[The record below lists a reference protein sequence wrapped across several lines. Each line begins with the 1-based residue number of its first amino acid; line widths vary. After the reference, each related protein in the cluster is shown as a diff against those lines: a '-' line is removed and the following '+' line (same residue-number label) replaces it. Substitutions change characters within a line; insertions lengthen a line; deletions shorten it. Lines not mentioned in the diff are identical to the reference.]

1 MSSRAVH
8 GPWPAAERRR
18 AIPSDEPIT
27 FPDVPRAELDR
38 ALGELVE
45 QARKVLDTQG
55 RLRALVR
62 ANRAVVSHLEL
73 PVVLRA
79 IIESAVELVGARYGA
94 LGVIAE
100 GGGLEQF
107 IHVGMSDDA
116 VARIG
121 HLPEGHGLLGAL
133 IDDPRPIRLDSI
145 ADDPRSSG
153 FPEGHPPMTAFL
165 GVPITVRDA
174 VYGNLYLTDPV
185 AGGFTED
192 DEQLVKALAANAGF
206 AIDNA
211 RLYAETVARQAWSAS
226 AAEMTA
232 SILGSEAEQSHEELA
247 TRAATLVGARAVFVL
262 GFDLHDD
269 TFRVLGAS
277 GAAGDLDPT
286 TTNSRVRSAIEGA
299 QPTRL
304 DELGGIRLA
313 DDRSSG
319 PALVIPFDGKT
330 GDREVLIA
338 VRAIGD
344 PAFSTFELER
354 TVTFARQ
361 AALAMELA
369 EARAD
374 RERVVLLEDRARIA
388 RDLHD
393 HVIQQLFGAG
403 LELQS
408 VQSALG
414 PGRLADRIDGTV
426 NSLDDAIAQIR
437 TAIFSLSRQQGPAES
452 LRHRLLDIVQEVG
465 EALPRPATVSFSGPV
480 DLVTDSALADD
491 VAAFVREGLTNVVRH
506 AGAGTATVEVVASAD
521 EITVDVADDGTGIG
535 GASRRSGLA
544 NLSERAERRAGALDV
559 ESTPQGTRLRLR
571 LPVSAEGVR

>member
-1 MSSRAVH
+1 MTGDDS
-8 GPWPAAERRR
+8 
-18 AIPSDEPIT
+18 IT
-27 FPDVPRAELDR
+27 FPDAPRAELDR

-62 ANRAVVSHLEL
+62 ANRAVVSHLDL
-73 PVVLRA
+73 PVVLRT
-79 IIESAVELVGARYGA
+79 IIEAAVELVGARYGA

-107 IHVGMSDDA
+107 IHVGMTDD
-116 VARIG
+116 VVTRIG

-153 FPEGHPPMTAFL
+153 FPDGHPPMTAFL
-165 GVPITVRDA
+165 GVPIAVRDA

-185 AGGFTED
+185 AGGFTDD

-232 SILGSEAEQSHEELA
+232 SILGSDAARAHEELA
-247 TRAATLVGARAVFVL
+247 ARVAALVGARTAFVMSAEE
-262 GFDLHDD
+262 HDG
-269 TFRVLGAS
+269 TFRLLGAS
-277 GAAGDLDPT
+277 DGRAVTSGLVID
-286 TTNSRVRSAIEGA
+286 NGRVRSAIEGA
-299 QPTRL
+299 QPTRI
-304 DELGGIRLA
+304 DELDGLPAVMDGTP
-313 DDRSSG
+313 G
-319 PALVIPFDGKT
+319 PALIVPFDGRT
-330 GDREVLIA
+330 GEPEILIA
-338 VRAIGD
+338 ARTVD
-344 PAFSTFELER
+344 DLPFSTFDLER
-354 TVTFARQ
+354 TVAFARQ
-361 AALAMELA
+361 AAIAMELA

-393 HVIQQLFGAG
+393 HVIQQLFGTG

-408 VQSALG
+408 IQSELG
-414 PGRLADRIDGTV
+414 PGRLAERIETTV
-426 NSLDDAIAQIR
+426 RSLDDTIAQIR
-437 TAIFSLSRQQGPAES
+437 TAIFSLSRRQEETAS

-465 EALPRPATVSFSGPV
+465 DALPRPATLSFSGPV
-480 DLVTDSALADD
+480 DVVADPGLADD
-491 VAAFVREGLTNVVRH
+491 IAAFVREGLTNVVRH
-506 AGAGTATVEVVASAD
+506 AGADTATVEVVASAD
-521 EITVDVADDGTGIG
+521 EITVDLADNGSGMAETT
-535 GASRRSGLA
+535 RRSGLR
-544 NLSERAERRAGALDV
+544 NLSERAQRRSGVLDI
-559 ESTPQGTRLRLR
+559 ESTARGTRLRLR
-571 LPVSAEGVR
+571 LPVPAPAHARRTP

>member
-1 MSSRAVH
+1 M
-8 GPWPAAERRR
+8 
-18 AIPSDEPIT
+18 
-27 FPDVPRAELDR
+27 PRAELDR

-107 IHVGMSDDA
+107 IHVGMSDET
-116 VARIG
+116 VARID

-232 SILGSEAEQSHEELA
+232 GILGSEAEQSREELA
-247 TRAATLVGARAVFVL
+247 TRTATLVGARAVLVV

-286 TTNSRVRSAIEGA
+286 TNSRIRSAIEGA

-304 DELGGIRLA
+304 DELSGIRLP
-313 DDRSSG
+313 DGRGSG
-319 PALVIPFDGKT
+319 PALVIPFDGMS
-330 GDREVLIA
+330 GEPEVLIA
-338 VRAIGD
+338 VRATGD
-344 PAFSTFELER
+344 PAFSAFELER
-354 TVTFARQ
+354 TATFSRQ

-374 RERVVLLEDRARIA
+374 HERVVLLEDRARIA

-426 NSLDDAIAQIR
+426 KSLDDAIAQIR
-437 TAIFSLSRQQGPAES
+437 TAIFSLSHQQGPAES

-480 DLVTDSALADD
+480 DLVTDAALADD

-559 ESTPQGTRLRLR
+559 ESTPEGTRLRLR
-571 LPVSAEGVR
+571 LPVSVEGVR

>member
-1 MSSRAVH
+1 M
-8 GPWPAAERRR
+8 
-18 AIPSDEPIT
+18 
-27 FPDVPRAELDR
+27 
-38 ALGELVE
+38 
-45 QARKVLDTQG
+45 LDTQG

-73 PVVLRA
+73 PVVLRT

-107 IHVGMSDDA
+107 IHVGMADD
-116 VARIG
+116 VVDRIG

-165 GVPITVRDA
+165 GVPIAVRDA

-232 SILGSEAEQSHEELA
+232 SILGSEAAQSHEELA
-247 TRAATLVGARAVFVL
+247 TRVATLVGARAVLVI
-262 GFDLHDD
+262 GVEPHDD
-269 TFRVLGAS
+269 AFRVLGAI
-277 GAAGDLDPT
+277 GADGDLDPAT
-286 TTNSRVRSAIEGA
+286 AANSRIRSVVEGS

-304 DELGGIRLA
+304 DELSGILLA
-313 DDRSSG
+313 DGRGSG

-330 GDREVLIA
+330 GEPEVLIA
-338 VRAIGD
+338 LRAAGD
-344 PAFSTFELER
+344 PAFSAFELER
-354 TVTFARQ
+354 TVTFSRQ

-369 EARAD
+369 EARTD

-414 PGRLADRIDGTV
+414 PGRVADRIDGTV
-426 NSLDDAIAQIR
+426 QSLDDAIAQIR
-437 TAIFSLSRQQGPAES
+437 TAIFSLSRQQGPAGS

-480 DLVTDSALADD
+480 DLVSDAALADD

-506 AGAGTATVEVVASAD
+506 AGADTATVEVVASAD
-521 EITVDVADDGTGIG
+521 EITVDVADDGSGIG
-535 GASRRSGLA
+535 ETSRRSGLA
-544 NLSERAERRAGALDV
+544 NLSERAERRAGVLDV
-559 ESTPQGTRLRLR
+559 ESTAQGTRLRLR
-571 LPVSAEGVR
+571 LPVPVERVR